1 MPTRYEHD
9 PKDDAPASGR
19 YELLNVFGTGTG
31 ETVSAGEGE
40 QLPGAPLGYRWRL
53 VAGDE
58 PLEVARRRILEAEQ
72 RVARQESLIQQMERR
87 GQAEIAK
94 IGRNL
99 LRALEESLLAAHDY
113 VERLKQ
119 VPR

>member
-1 MPTRYEHD
+1 VPTRYEHD

-58 PLEVARRRILEAEQ
+58 PLEVARRRILEAEE
-72 RVARQESLIQQMERR
+72 RVARQETLIRRMERR
-87 GQAEIAK
+87 GHAQIAQ

-99 LRALEESLLAAHDY
+99 LSALEESLLIAHDY
-113 VERLKQ
+113 IERLKQ
-119 VPR
+119 IPR